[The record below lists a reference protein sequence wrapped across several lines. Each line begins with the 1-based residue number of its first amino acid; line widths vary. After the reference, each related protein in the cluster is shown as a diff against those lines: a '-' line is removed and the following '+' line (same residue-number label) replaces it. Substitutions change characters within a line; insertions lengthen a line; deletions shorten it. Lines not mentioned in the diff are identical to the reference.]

1 MSVVSGH
8 IRGQTNTLPLH
19 IEILYNEYQTGAA
32 FAVASLLALFG
43 IFTLLGKPCWPGC
56 VPSPL
61 TLTDHRIQEAAMS
74 IQVQGLNKHFNQ
86 YAALADINLDFHDGE
101 LVALL
106 GPSGCGKTTLLR
118 IIAGLEQAD
127 SGSVIIRGEDASDL
141 HVRERNVGFVFQHY
155 ALFRHMTVFENVAFG
170 LRVAAQRATGRGGD
184 PRPGQGAAGSGAAQ
198 PRGRALPDP
207 ALRRPASAG
216 RAGPRAG
223 GAALVLLLDE
233 PFGALDAQVR
243 KEPRRWLRE
252 LHDEL
257 HRHQPVRHPRSGGGA
272 GGGGPGGADE
282 RRQGRANRHPGTEVY
297 DQPASSFVHSFLGS
311 VNLFRYRVAG
321 QGLGIGEQLLGG
333 PISSQL
339 AEGSAAVAYACVPT
353 SWRYCRRMHR
363 AASAPPSLPAAH
375 GAAHPGGTA
384 WQWGYKRCTLR
395 SRAEQEAARAFS
407 PGQGAAGGQTGPAL
421 PGLPDLSGRPLA
433 GRAGKQRDHGG
444 SARQGYNRVSMA
456 LRVQARAARQDNNKA
471 AGRPRPTVSA
481 GGDDVN
487 FQQLRIIR
495 EAARRDYN
503 LTEVANALFT
513 SQSGVSRHIRELEEE
528 LGIELFIRY
537 GKRLLGMTEPGKEL
551 LVIAERILN
560 DANNIR
566 KLASTFANRESGRL
580 LVATT
585 HTQARYA
592 LPRVVKAFREQFPLV
607 QLELR
612 QGSPEEIV
620 RLVQTGE
627 VDIGISSEQLDKS
640 EGVVA
645 FPYYRWHHNIVVP
658 EQHPLTAERE
668 LTLAAL
674 AHWPIITYQAGLTGR
689 ARVDEAFA
697 EAGIAPQILLTAQDS
712 DVIKTYVELE
722 MGVGILADMAF
733 DTQRDKG
740 LVQLDGS
747 RLFAPHTAWIGLKQ
761 GQFQHNF
768 AWQFIQLCNPEL
780 ALADIQA
787 RAMGSEA
794 AIDFQI

>member
-1 MSVVSGH
+1 M
-8 IRGQTNTLPLH
+8 
-19 IEILYNEYQTGAA
+19 
-32 FAVASLLALFG
+32 
-43 IFTLLGKPCWPGC
+43 
-56 VPSPL
+56 
-61 TLTDHRIQEAAMS
+61 
-74 IQVQGLNKHFNQ
+74 
-86 YAALADINLDFHDGE
+86 
-101 LVALL
+101 
-106 GPSGCGKTTLLR
+106 
-118 IIAGLEQAD
+118 
-127 SGSVIIRGEDASDL
+127 
-141 HVRERNVGFVFQHY
+141 
-155 ALFRHMTVFENVAFG
+155 
-170 LRVAAQRATGRGGD
+170 
-184 PRPGQGAAGSGAAQ
+184 
-198 PRGRALPDP
+198 
-207 ALRRPASAG
+207 
-216 RAGPRAG
+216 
-223 GAALVLLLDE
+223 
-233 PFGALDAQVR
+233 
-243 KEPRRWLRE
+243 
-252 LHDEL
+252 
-257 HRHQPVRHPRSGGGA
+257 
-272 GGGGPGGADE
+272 
-282 RRQGRANRHPGTEVY
+282 
-297 DQPASSFVHSFLGS
+297 
-311 VNLFRYRVAG
+311 
-321 QGLGIGEQLLGG
+321 
-333 PISSQL
+333 
-339 AEGSAAVAYACVPT
+339 
-353 SWRYCRRMHR
+353 
-363 AASAPPSLPAAH
+363 
-375 GAAHPGGTA
+375 
-384 WQWGYKRCTLR
+384 
-395 SRAEQEAARAFS
+395 
-407 PGQGAAGGQTGPAL
+407 
-421 PGLPDLSGRPLA
+421 
-433 GRAGKQRDHGG
+433 
-444 SARQGYNRVSMA
+444 
-456 LRVQARAARQDNNKA
+456 
-471 AGRPRPTVSA
+471 
-481 GGDDVN
+481 N

-585 HTQARYA
+585 HTQASYA

-627 VDIGISSEQLDKS
+627 VDIGISSERLDKS

-689 ARVDEAFA
+689 VRVDEAFA
-697 EAGIAPQILLTAQDS
+697 EAGITPQILLTAQDS

-733 DTQRDKG
+733 NTQRDRG

-787 RAMGSEA
+787 RAMGGEPV
-794 AIDFQI
+794 IDYQICTLPDDVKRGASGSPFCWRRGRAGQRHTWRSPRASYEFFRLGLPLYFVCYHALWLQDGTSD

>member
-1 MSVVSGH
+1 M
-8 IRGQTNTLPLH
+8 
-19 IEILYNEYQTGAA
+19 
-32 FAVASLLALFG
+32 
-43 IFTLLGKPCWPGC
+43 
-56 VPSPL
+56 
-61 TLTDHRIQEAAMS
+61 
-74 IQVQGLNKHFNQ
+74 
-86 YAALADINLDFHDGE
+86 
-101 LVALL
+101 
-106 GPSGCGKTTLLR
+106 
-118 IIAGLEQAD
+118 
-127 SGSVIIRGEDASDL
+127 
-141 HVRERNVGFVFQHY
+141 
-155 ALFRHMTVFENVAFG
+155 
-170 LRVAAQRATGRGGD
+170 AT
-184 PRPGQGAAGSGAAQ
+184 
-198 PRGRALPDP
+198 
-207 ALRRPASAG
+207 
-216 RAGPRAG
+216 
-223 GAALVLLLDE
+223 
-233 PFGALDAQVR
+233 
-243 KEPRRWLRE
+243 
-252 LHDEL
+252 
-257 HRHQPVRHPRSGGGA
+257 
-272 GGGGPGGADE
+272 
-282 RRQGRANRHPGTEVY
+282 
-297 DQPASSFVHSFLGS
+297 
-311 VNLFRYRVAG
+311 
-321 QGLGIGEQLLGG
+321 
-333 PISSQL
+333 
-339 AEGSAAVAYACVPT
+339 
-353 SWRYCRRMHR
+353 
-363 AASAPPSLPAAH
+363 
-375 GAAHPGGTA
+375 
-384 WQWGYKRCTLR
+384 
-395 SRAEQEAARAFS
+395 
-407 PGQGAAGGQTGPAL
+407 
-421 PGLPDLSGRPLA
+421 
-433 GRAGKQRDHGG
+433 
-444 SARQGYNRVSMA
+444 
-456 LRVQARAARQDNNKA
+456 RVQVLCRGMIRPNNKKE
-471 AGRPRPTVSA
+471 GVTSLCHPLFA
-481 GGDDVN
+481 GGDKVN

-566 KLASTFANRESGRL
+566 KLATTFANRDSGRL

-658 EQHPLTAERE
+658 EQHPLAGERD

-674 AHWPIITYQAGLTGR
+674 ANWPIVTYQAGLTGR
-689 ARVDEAFA
+689 VRVDEAFA
-697 EAGIAPQILLTAQDS
+697 AAGIEPQILLTAQDS

-733 DTQRDKG
+733 DAQRDQG

-747 RLFAPHTAWIGLKQ
+747 HLFAPHTAWIGLKQ

-787 RAMGSEA
+787 RAMGSEP